1 MKRTLIAAALVV
13 ATAAAPAFAVSE
25 KFSMD
30 VEYSRANLATA
41 AGAAAE
47 YANIRNQVAERC
59 EAEHAGMN
67 FAKSYAVKF
76 CTQQTL
82 AKAIR
87 KIDVPNLTA
96 VHAQQR

>member
-1 MKRTLIAAALVV
+1 MKRTLIAAALVF
-13 ATAAAPAFAVSE
+13 ATAATPAFAVSD

-30 VEYSRANLATA
+30 VEFSRAKLATA

-47 YANIRNQVAERC
+47 YANIRDQVVERC

-67 FAKSYAVKF
+67 FGKSYAVKF

-87 KIDVPNLTA
+87 KIDDANLTA
-96 VHAQQR
+96 VHVQQR